1 MSTHPAP
8 TPGSPSP
15 RPSAWRRWGLLVGVP
30 LAVVGLALNAESLAR
45 LRHQLFPK
53 RFGVVEPG
61 RIYRSG
67 QIASRLI
74 ADVLRDNHIDLVVD
88 LTNDSPSDPA
98 ELADK
103 QTEIAAIARLGIER
117 QQHILIPD
125 GTGDLVTYAAAVKS
139 VADGAAAGKRVLVH
153 CAAGSQRTGG
163 VVALYRLLVQHKAPA
178 EVYEEMQAF
187 KYSVHDSPRLIE
199 FLNGNMRDLAAE
211 LVRNGTID
219 EIPQSLPLLPDERVA
234 GLPRVHQ

>member
-1 MSTHPAP
+1 MAT
-8 TPGSPSP
+8 
-15 RPSAWRRWGLLVGVP
+15 P
-30 LAVVGLALNAESLAR
+30 LAVLGLALNAESLAR

-74 ADVLRDNHIDLVVD
+74 GDVLRDNQIDVVVD
-88 LTNDSPSDPA
+88 LTNDAPSDPA

-103 QTEIAAIARLGIER
+103 QAEIAAIDRLGIER
-117 QQHILIPD
+117 HQHVLIPD

-163 VVALYRLLVQHKAPA
+163 VVALYRLLVQHKPPS

-211 LVRNGTID
+211 LVRNGTIN
-219 EIPQSLPLLPDERVA
+219 EIPQNLPLLPDERVA
-234 GLPRVHQ
+234 GTTRIHQ

>member
-1 MSTHPAP
+1 MSTHPKPPSNAP
-8 TPGSPSP
+8 PAP
-15 RPSAWRRWGLLVGVP
+15 RSVWRRWGLIVGVP
-30 LAVVGLALNAESLAR
+30 LAMVGLALSAESLAR

-74 ADVLRDNHIDLVVD
+74 GDVLSDNQIDVVVD

-103 QTEIAAIARLGIER
+103 QAEIAAIDRLGIER
-117 QQHILIPD
+117 HQHILIPD

-163 VVALYRLLVQHKAPA
+163 VVALYRLLVQHKPPS

-219 EIPQSLPLLPDERVA
+219 EIPQNLPLLPDERVA
-234 GLPRVHQ
+234 GTPRVHQ

>member
-1 MSTHPAP
+1 MSTHPTPPSNAP
-8 TPGSPSP
+8 PAP
-15 RPSAWRRWGLLVGVP
+15 RSVWRRWGLIVGVP
-30 LAVVGLALNAESLAR
+30 LAMVGLALSAESLAR

-74 ADVLRDNHIDLVVD
+74 GDVLSDNQIDVVVD

-103 QTEIAAIARLGIER
+103 QAEIAAIDRLGIER
-117 QQHILIPD
+117 HQHILIPD

-163 VVALYRLLVQHKAPA
+163 VVALYRLLVQHKPPS

-219 EIPQSLPLLPDERVA
+219 EIPQNLPLLPDERLA
-234 GLPRVHQ
+234 GTPRVHQ

>member
-103 QTEIAAIARLGIER
+103 QAEIAAIARLGIER

>member
-1 MSTHPAP
+1 MSTHPKPPSNAP
-8 TPGSPSP
+8 PAP
-15 RPSAWRRWGLLVGVP
+15 RSVWRRWGLIVGVP
-30 LAVVGLALNAESLAR
+30 LAMVGLALSAESLAR

-74 ADVLRDNHIDLVVD
+74 GDVLSDNQIDVVVD

-103 QTEIAAIARLGIER
+103 QAEIAAIDRLGIER
-117 QQHILIPD
+117 HQHILIPD

-163 VVALYRLLVQHKAPA
+163 VVALYRLLVQHKPPS

-219 EIPQSLPLLPDERVA
+219 EIPQNLPLLPDERLA
-234 GLPRVHQ
+234 GTPRVHQ

>member
-1 MSTHPAP
+1 MSTHPKPPSNAP
-8 TPGSPSP
+8 PAP
-15 RPSAWRRWGLLVGVP
+15 RSVWRRWGLIVGVP
-30 LAVVGLALNAESLAR
+30 LAMVGLALSAESLAR

-74 ADVLRDNHIDLVVD
+74 GDVLSDNQIDVVVD

-103 QTEIAAIARLGIER
+103 QAEIAAIDRLGIER
-117 QQHILIPD
+117 HQHILIPD

-163 VVALYRLLVQHKAPA
+163 VVALYRLLVQHKPPS

-219 EIPQSLPLLPDERVA
+219 EIPQNLPLLPDERVA
-234 GLPRVHQ
+234 GLPRERH